1 MAISA
6 SCITA
11 CATARIFEQRLEMEV
26 VLNATLAGGVAI
38 GSSSDLITSAGTA
51 MAIGAFAGI
60 VSAVGFLKLS
70 AFLRQKISLHD
81 TCGVHNLHGL
91 PGVLGGIFGAISAS
105 LADSSF
111 SNELLVETFPKLAD
125 GRTTSE
131 QGWIQLMALGITLAI
146 SISGGAI
153 SGFIASRP
161 GKIEELF
168 DDEEHFKHPGYIE
181 VVDEDD
187 KGQEMHQVRTLT
199 TQSLNKE

>member
-1 MAISA
+1 
-6 SCITA
+6 
-11 CATARIFEQRLEMEV
+11 MEV

-91 PGVLGGIFGAISAS
+91 PGVLVGIFGAISAS

-111 SNELLVETFPKLAD
+111 NNELLVETFPKLAE
-125 GRTTSE
+125 GRTSSE

-146 SISGGAI
+146 SISGGAL
-153 SGFIASRP
+153 SGFIASRF

-168 DDEEHFKHPGYIE
+168 D
-181 VVDEDD
+181 
-187 KGQEMHQVRTLT
+187 
-199 TQSLNKE
+199 